1 MHRLMLL
8 ADTIEAERL
17 ISGHVAQLQLCADG
31 YAFCMM
37 CSTKYFSDY
46 LSGVRVLA
54 DHTAALSFWLMDV
67 PVNIIMMVMIFSL

>member
-1 MHRLMLL
+1 MLL
-8 ADTIEAERL
+8 ADTIEAVRL

-37 CSTKYFSDY
+37 SSTKHFTDY

-54 DHTAALSFWLMDV
+54 DHTDTLSFWLMDV
-67 PVNIIMMVMIFSL
+67 PVNGIMMVMIFSL

>member
-1 MHRLMLL
+1 MLL

-31 YAFCMM
+31 YAFCMKF
-37 CSTKYFSDY
+37 STKYFTGY

-54 DHTAALSFWLMDV
+54 DHTDTLSFWLMDV
-67 PVNIIMMVMIFSL
+67 PVNGIMMVMIFSL